1 MRTILSKQQF
11 FSLAVSVLLS
21 VFMVAVVTYG
31 ATMTISN
38 TGLGSGTST
47 PGAALGVQGAAII
60 DGFTW
65 TSAIVATSTSQHSGI
80 GTTSPGLEFSVEGNV
95 LVDGFVWAGSLVAT
109 STSMASGF
117 GTTTPGADFSV
128 VGNALFDGGLT
139 ASFLNAT
146 STTATSTTRFGM
158 NVGTTTVLDGN
169 SGRMAIG
176 TTSVPDGDI
185 MARTSN
191 PDPALTISGVGNAAG
206 ATGTLYITGE
216 TGGGEIIMKSANGT
230 RCVSIMAN
238 TNLLTMGASGANS
251 GVAALLSAQIVP
263 CPK

>member
-21 VFMVAVVTYG
+21 VFMVAVVAYG
-31 ATMTISN
+31 ATITISN
-38 TGLGSGTST
+38 RGVGSGTST
-47 PGAALGVQGAAII
+47 PGAALGVSGAAIVE
-60 DGFTW
+60 DFVW
-65 TSAIVATSTSQHSGI
+65 SSAFIATSTSQHSGI
-80 GTTSPGLEFSVEGNV
+80 GTSSPGVDFAVEGNV
-95 LVDGFVWAGSLVAT
+95 IVDGFVWTSSLVAT

-139 ASFLNAT
+139 ASFFNAT
-146 STTATSTTRFGM
+146 STTATSTLRFGITFA
-158 NVGTTTVLDGN
+158 TTTAVDGN
-169 SGRMAIG
+169 SGRMAMG
-176 TTSVPDGDI
+176 TTSVPNAGV
-185 MARTSN
+185 MGRTSN

-238 TNLLTMGASGANS
+238 TNGLTMGGSGANS

>member
-31 ATMTISN
+31 ATITISN
-38 TGLGSGTST
+38 SGVGSGTST
-47 PGAALGVQGAAII
+47 PGVALGVHGAAIVEDFVWANAFI
-60 DGFTW
+60 
-65 TSAIVATSTSQHSGI
+65 ATSTNQHSGI
-80 GTTSPGLEFSVEGNV
+80 GTSSPGADFGVEGNV
-95 LVDGFVWAGSLVAT
+95 IVDGFVWASSLVAT

-158 NVGTTTVLDGN
+158 NIGTTTVLDGN

-176 TTSVPDGDI
+176 TTSAPDGDI
-185 MARTSN
+185 MGRTSN
-191 PDPALTISGVGNAAG
+191 PDPALTISGVGNSAG

-216 TGGGEIIMKSANGT
+216 TGGGEIILKSANGT

-238 TNLLTMGASGANS
+238 TNGLTMGASGANA